1 MKNPVFSEFSF
12 TILCAAIIGFGCAS
26 ERIADNNEQALQKPE
41 ESKKIPDPKESSVQ
55 KQVDQ
60 EINPTDSSNNEGPVD
75 VQVDSN
81 LIQTETN
88 SPVNENPKEIVLDEF
103 AEEELEDSNSLTYGE
118 ANKDTEPIYD
128 KESNESSPFLSTEN
142 NAVSSHP
149 VLGKEGIKE
158 SEIPGNSELG
168 TESSDRTEN
177 EGLAKKMRPNK
188 EINDDEQN
196 FTSDES
202 STDYVSSANT
212 SNEENMKLSEK
223 SLDESFSEKGRNQNT
238 VLSNSEIKNGN
249 IPSLVVEQDK
259 NQRNHLNQNGELDP
273 TIGLKDVFEEEA
285 NVASGKDLSIAL
297 SPNFKQSKE
306 KKSSSGLSLGFRD
319 LPNDNNDELSISRK
333 LVLGNEVGEN
343 LSESISDP
351 KVVVTGD
358 SSNNRLTT
366 KESSAERLKL
376 GFTDQSSRGISQSAT
391 GLTQEVGFG
400 DSIQQKIDEASTS
413 IKNPRLPNSRKSK
426 VYGNVRDFLSVRN
439 QSGKNLSSNESVR
452 NYNRLRDWGSD
463 DKDNNRSQIQYSQPK
478 QFNRAVEWIRQKGR
492 VKED

>member
-26 ERIADNNEQALQKPE
+26 ERIAVNNEQALQKPE
-41 ESKKIPDPKESSVQ
+41 ESKKILGPKESSDQ

-60 EINPTDSSNNEGPVD
+60 EINPIDSSNNEDPVD

-81 LIQTETN
+81 LIQAETN

-103 AEEELEDSNSLTYGE
+103 AEEELKDSNSLTYGE
-118 ANKDTEPIYD
+118 ANQDTEPIYD
-128 KESNESSPFLSTEN
+128 KESNESSPFLSAEN

-177 EGLAKKMRPNK
+177 EGLAKKMSLNK

-196 FTSDES
+196 STSDES
-202 STDYVSSANT
+202 SADYVSSANT
-212 SNEENMKLSEK
+212 SNEENVKLSEK

-249 IPSLVVEQDK
+249 KPSLVVEQDK
-259 NQRNHLNQNGELDP
+259 NQRNHLNQNGELGP
-273 TIGLKDVFEEEA
+273 TIGLKDVFEQ
-285 NVASGKDLSIAL
+285 DLSIAL

-391 GLTQEVGFG
+391 GLAQEVGYG

-463 DKDNNRSQIQYSQPK
+463 DKDNNRSQVQYSQPK